1 MRQCCVY
8 WKVVFKVKGWRNQ
21 MSNEGQL
28 LFYPHLDLAA
38 MCLPKSSVRIVEKC
52 ELANICCHHLV
63 PANDW
68 GQQGQETDAN
78 DVFFNFARM
87 QAAESHTYALC
98 NYLVKQPQMK
108 TYLIFYFL
116 FHTEPTGLWQLESD
130 CTKAPN
136 PNQNS
141 LTNIHS
147 MNNKRYEAL
156 LDGSYFCWTSMEN
169 ADFKL
174 MYKTPNWSWFLKPV
188 FHLNLE
194 TQMWAGNIEKQK
206 PV

>member
-1 MRQCCVY
+1 MKDSFSFILILILQRCAFRKVQYELLKSANLQISVAIILFQPTTEDNKIKKLMHTPLFLFFLQFCPHASS
-8 WKVVFKVKGWRNQ
+8 WKA
-21 MSNEGQL
+21 
-28 LFYPHLDLAA
+28 H
-38 MCLPKSSVRIVEKC
+38 I
-52 ELANICCHHLV
+52 
-63 PANDW
+63 
-68 GQQGQETDAN
+68 
-78 DVFFNFARM
+78 
-87 QAAESHTYALC
+87 YALC

-136 PNQNS
+136 PNQKC

-156 LDGSYFCWTSMEN
+156 LDGSYFCRPSMEN